1 MARGSPL
8 PLAADGSGRFL
19 PWLIALMVF
28 LAAAATGGAFAIGGA
43 LERWDAGLQGT
54 VTVQLPP
61 QADARPAPDLV
72 AAALAAIR
80 QMPGV
85 AQAAALDD
93 AATAKLLEPWL
104 GTQVDPSLLPAPVLI
119 DIRVADGAALDRAG
133 LQTRLA
139 AIAPGATVEQRGAW
153 LDRIFYVAHLI
164 EIGAGAVVLLIGLVA
179 MTAVVFTTRTGLAL
193 HAGLIDLLHLMGATD
208 AFVARQFQWHAFWLA
223 LKGGGIGLVM
233 TVVGFGGLRLAAEQ
247 GALPGAGDLVPILR
261 LPLEAWPVILVLP
274 LAMGLVGLV
283 TARITVLRTLA
294 RMP

>member
-93 AATAKLLEPWL
+93 AATAKLLE
-104 GTQVDPSLLPAPVLI
+104 Q
-119 DIRVADGAALDRAG
+119 
-133 LQTRLA
+133 
-139 AIAPGATVEQRGAW
+139 
-153 LDRIFYVAHLI
+153 
-164 EIGAGAVVLLIGLVA
+164 
-179 MTAVVFTTRTGLAL
+179 
-193 HAGLIDLLHLMGATD
+193 
-208 AFVARQFQWHAFWLA
+208 
-223 LKGGGIGLVM
+223 
-233 TVVGFGGLRLAAEQ
+233 
-247 GALPGAGDLVPILR
+247 
-261 LPLEAWPVILVLP
+261 
-274 LAMGLVGLV
+274 
-283 TARITVLRTLA
+283 
-294 RMP
+294 